1 MNKVV
6 DHYNRS
12 QKLQRP
18 PLTNLLPLQKFH
30 VQNGDTTEIIL
41 MTNIKQEAPSHN
53 NNTWKEFGMGV
64 CGGGDIILPKEE
76 EKG

>member
-1 MNKVV
+1 M
-6 DHYNRS
+6 
-12 QKLQRP
+12 
-18 PLTNLLPLQKFH
+18 
-30 VQNGDTTEIIL
+30 IL